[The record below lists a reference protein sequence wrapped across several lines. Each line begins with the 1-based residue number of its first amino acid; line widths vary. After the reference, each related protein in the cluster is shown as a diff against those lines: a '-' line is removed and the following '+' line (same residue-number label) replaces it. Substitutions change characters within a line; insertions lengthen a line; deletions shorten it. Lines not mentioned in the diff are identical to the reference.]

1 MDLIEVVKH
10 HAPRTNRFSAPHIAR
25 LIPDEQVGYMTGGRI
40 TDQDEPLSNREREVF
55 QLIAA
60 AKLPLSAKISALC
73 TKF

>member
-1 MDLIEVVKH
+1 M
-10 HAPRTNRFSAPHIAR
+10 
-25 LIPDEQVGYMTGGRI
+25 PDEQVGYMTGGRI

-60 AKLPLSAKISALC
+60 AKLPLNAKISALC